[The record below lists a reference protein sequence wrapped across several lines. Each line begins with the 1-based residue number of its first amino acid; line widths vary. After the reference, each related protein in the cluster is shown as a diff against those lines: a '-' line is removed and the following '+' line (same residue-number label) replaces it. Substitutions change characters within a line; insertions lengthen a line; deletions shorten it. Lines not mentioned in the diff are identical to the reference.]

1 MFKLNKPTRTIKGE
15 LVVPFLVEGRL
26 VHVIDMNKTQKI
38 VDLSDFD
45 FEKKEKSI
53 KPNIIM
59 VKGTS
64 IINDDEPLF
73 DPQEGGYLG
82 GVYEEKPLVVKP
94 PTTII
99 AAVETP
105 TINEIPI
112 EIKSEADTS
121 FVVKRV
127 FTHYDGTKLITVIGQ
142 AITSYTFVE
151 EVVLEKITKTFE
163 YLVPRSYIKFSGTS
177 IRLFS
182 IKQSFRYLVL
192 IKPIK
197 IIGTAITLKK
207 LPISSNVAN
216 DFYGGL

>member
-15 LVVPFLVEGRL
+15 FVVPFLVEGRL
-26 VHVIDMNKTQKI
+26 VHVIDKDRNQRI

-45 FEKKEKSI
+45 FEEKKKQIKSSIVTI
-53 KPNIIM
+53 KGMP
-59 VKGTS
+59 
-64 IINDDEPLF
+64 IINVDEPLF

-82 GVYEEKPLVVKP
+82 GIYEEKPLTVKP
-94 PTTII
+94 PTAII
-99 AAVETP
+99 AVVETP
-105 TINEIPI
+105 AINEIPI

-121 FVVKRV
+121 FIVKRV

-142 AITSYTFVE
+142 AIVSYICTE
-151 EVVLEKITKTFE
+151 NIMEKITKTFE
-163 YLVPRSYIKFSGTS
+163 YLVPRSYIKISGSS
-177 IRLFS
+177 IRLFLF
-182 IKQSFRYLVL
+182 KQSFRYLVP

-207 LPISSNVAN
+207 LPISSSVAN